1 MGVSMEINFS
11 ARSRHDNDSLAR
23 MAKIMDDNTDLFVG
37 KIDAHSNAIQALYLT
52 IQAQAEL
59 IDSLNEK
66 VNYLYSNLKFA
77 INGSLP
83 PKRQVD
89 FMSRANK
96 AEREAKE
103 CYERIA
109 KEILADYG
117 QRIKKLEK

>member
-1 MGVSMEINFS
+1 MEINFS
-11 ARSRHDNDSLAR
+11 ARSRHDNDRLLR
-23 MAKIMDDNTDLFVG
+23 MAKIVDDNTDIFAG

-52 IQAQAEL
+52 IQAQAEM

-66 VNYLYSNLKFA
+66 VDFLYSNLKFA
-77 INGSLP
+77 INGCLP

-89 FMSRANK
+89 FMSKANK

-103 CYERIA
+103 CYNRIA

-117 QRIKKLEK
+117 QRIKKLDS